1 MASVVTPPRRRRNE
15 DFPYLS
21 VLRVDD
27 DVDWRRR
34 SKGVLLIIITLFI
47 IIISFQVSL
56 VLFLLLTAELLLFRE
71 MVYNEEGRGAQFFFF
86 VADNDAKTL
95 PFKKKKN
102 LINSRSLLVLFLR
115 TYHATL
121 SLSFPSFSFSSPRHN
136 FVVRL
141 KR

>member
-21 VLRVDD
+21 VLRVVD

-34 SKGVLLIIITLFI
+34 SKGVLLIIITLI

-102 LINSRSLLVLFLR
+102 LNSRALLVLFLR